1 MRKISGD
8 IKHMIRDEGASL
20 YVIGMP
26 YNEFYSEL
34 ITSKFQGVLNRLQKV
49 YSTIDEA
56 RLSIKKTRCEGKK
69 QNYQVTSLI
78 ITPHKRHTYKQ
89 TGWDLSNVCGNL
101 GQRLLRNLSKRR
113 KNRSRQSIRKI
124 SEKIF

>member
-1 MRKISGD
+1 MK
-8 IKHMIRDEGASL
+8 DEDFPL
-20 YVIGMP
+20 YVLGMSDD
-26 YNEFYSEL
+26 EFFSEF
-34 ITSKFQGVLNRLQKV
+34 IISKFQGVLKRLQKV
-49 YSTIDEA
+49 YSKIDEV
-56 RLSIKKTRCEGKK
+56 RLTIEKTSSEGKR

-78 ITPHKRHTYKQ
+78 FTPYKTHTYKQ
-89 TGWDLSNVCGNL
+89 TGWDLSNVCQNL